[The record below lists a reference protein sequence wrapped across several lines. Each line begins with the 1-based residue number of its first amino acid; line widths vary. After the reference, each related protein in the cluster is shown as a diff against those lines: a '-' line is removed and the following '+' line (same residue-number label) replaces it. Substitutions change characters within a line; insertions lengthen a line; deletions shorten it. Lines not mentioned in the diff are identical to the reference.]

1 MTLDVITTEELAVL
15 THTTPN
21 TVRYWKH
28 IGKGPKA
35 FKLGKR
41 VVYRREDV
49 ETWVNEQYLK
59 ANPA

>member
-15 THTTPN
+15 AHTTRN

-41 VVYRREDV
+41 IVYRREDG